1 MEILSSSFSSYVVV
15 LVYMNL
21 SWKYYILR
29 SKKGVRHCAL
39 IYDPLQTYL
48 LWTSYGLLWQNKP
61 TMLLLTK
68 KFMWLYKI
76 L

>member
-1 MEILSSSFSSYVVV
+1 
-15 LVYMNL
+15 MNL

-68 KFMWLYKI
+68 SLCGCIKYYNLSYVA
-76 L
+76 